1 LTVGAPT
8 RFLFDTDFG
17 ASAKAANVIA
27 LDEHNAA
34 LAEAETRGYRNG
46 FAAGS
51 AEARAE
57 TERRLAVALEQL
69 SGGLDGIARGLSG
82 VEARLET
89 EAVDVAVTVARMLAP
104 ELIAR
109 EPFAEIAALA
119 TDCFRHLIA
128 APHIVVRVNENLYTS
143 AREQLDRLASQ
154 SGFAGRLVILS
165 EPDIAEGDCRIEW
178 ADGGVVRTRAEI
190 EAAIAETVGRF
201 LAGRQSPV
209 EHGLKGPG
217 Q

>member
-1 LTVGAPT
+1 
-8 RFLFDTDFG
+8 
-17 ASAKAANVIA
+17 
-27 LDEHNAA
+27 
-34 LAEAETRGYRNG
+34 
-46 FAAGS
+46 
-51 AEARAE
+51 
-57 TERRLAVALEQL
+57 
-69 SGGLDGIARGLSG
+69 
-82 VEARLET
+82 
-89 EAVDVAVTVARMLAP
+89 MLAP